1 MAVEIEGLEF
11 QIEAKSENAA
21 KGVDALINSF
31 NKLKAATKGGAGL
44 NNISKKLDAISN
56 AKLSMS
62 GIEKIEDLTKSLNSL
77 SNVKISSTISKRITE
92 IGASLDGLN
101 LSGVEKVEALSTALQ
116 NMQGI
121 QIPNMRN
128 LTGNQTAAPTGT
140 AAPAVDTT
148 GATSAGAA
156 ATAATSGITKFE
168 SQIQAAKDA
177 YKSFTDSLPK
187 GVQVA
192 GSAVSAFGK
201 FTGISYPFVQAK
213 NALGALPAKIKEVVG
228 NLGTLYQKFVDTG
241 GVLGL
246 FGRSIKAVA
255 STLGSKL
262 AAGMK
267 NVTSNLKKMNPVA
280 QIANG
285 KLGQLFSSLKRIAM
299 YRAIRFFFSQLTAAM
314 EEGIQNLYMYS
325 SLMGGTFKGSMD
337 SLATS
342 FQYLKN
348 SMGAMVAPLINM
360 IAPAVDA
367 LIDKFAALL
376 NIVNQFFARLSGAT
390 TFTKAKKAAASYGDS
405 ISGAGKSAKKAAK
418 DIKDA
423 TVGIDELNIIS
434 KNDSN
439 SGSGSGGKNYGDMF
453 ETVPIDSSI
462 SEFTDKLKAAL
473 DAGDWKTLGTLLGE
487 KFNEIV
493 DSIDWSGIGHKIGYG
508 LNGAI
513 QTAYW
518 FLKTADFKNLG
529 NHIAELFNGMLEE
542 IDFTYVGRFL
552 VRIFTS
558 GLDFLIG
565 GLGGLNWSLLGKSIG
580 DFLKGAFNEA
590 QEWIASYDWNK
601 MGKDLW
607 KNLKACIKGIDF
619 AGVAQ
624 SFFKLLGSA
633 LAAAVSFIAG
643 FVQGIWED
651 ITGYFQ
657 EYLTND
663 DGTKKC
669 GLDWV
674 AGLLEGIW
682 DGIKNIGKW
691 IKENVFDPFID
702 GFKECFGIHSPS
714 TVMKEMGGYVVEGF
728 LQGLNKFSE
737 IAGKVKEWAGKVIEW
752 FTKGEDGKGIVEH
765 FKEIGGN
772 IVSGFKDKVGGTYTT
787 VKSNVTTW
795 ASKVKDWFSNNS
807 FGGVNSDTF
816 STFANNTIEG
826 FRTKVG
832 SAYTNTKTNVTTWAS
847 KVKEWFTNSSFGGVN
862 STNFQTFAGNVIEG
876 FRTKVG
882 SAYTTTKSNMVT
894 WATNVKEWF
903 TNSGF
908 GGVNSANFQTFAN
921 NVVTGFKD
929 KIGSAYVNTKSNMTT
944 WATNVKNW
952 FSGIASASAFSGFAT
967 SVVDG
972 FKNRIGGYYTAAQ
985 GNMSTFGSSVKS
997 WFTAHCSYNGFYNVA
1012 SDVVSGFKN
1021 GIGELYHTCKSTISS
1036 WGSSI
1041 ISWFKD
1047 KLDVNSPSKVFYEIG
1062 GFAVAGFNNAI
1073 AQVGKSTKSVVGT
1086 WADSFTNFSP
1096 TMALAVDTSALKY
1109 YDSAAFSKSISS
1121 NVQSSTEVSAT
1132 GFREAMEDFYHEYV
1146 EPTMVQMADDMRR
1159 QADKEEKT
1167 VVQVGNRVV
1176 TDAVTTQKKANGYS
1190 FTG

>member
-92 IGASLDGLN
+92 IGASLDSLDW
-101 LSGVEKVEALSTALQ
+101 SGVEKVEALSTALQ

-128 LTGNQTAAPTGT
+128 ITGNQTATPTGT
-140 AAPAVDTT
+140 AAPADPA
-148 GATSAGAA
+148 GATNAGAA
-156 ATAATSGITKFE
+156 ATAATSGITQYT
-168 SQIQAAKDA
+168 SQITAAATQTRGFLGVLQGVGGVFSRAFSAVGGVALKAFQATLKGVSAAAK
-177 YKSFTDSLPK
+177 
-187 GVQVA
+187 
-192 GSAVSAFGK
+192 SAV
-201 FTGISYPFVQAK
+201 
-213 NALGALPAKIKEVVG
+213 NACKKLG
-228 NLGTLYQKFVDTG
+228 
-241 GVLGL
+241 
-246 FGRSIKAVA
+246 
-255 STLGSKL
+255 STIGSKL
-262 AAGMK
+262 SSKVKQTTSGM
-267 NVTSNLKKMNPVA
+267 
-280 QIANG
+280 
-285 KLGQLFSSLKRIAM
+285 GQLFSSLKRIAM
-299 YRAIRFFFSQLTAAM
+299 YRAIRFLFAQLTAAM
-314 EEGIQNLYMYS
+314 KEGIQNLYMYS

-348 SMGAMVAPLINM
+348 SMGATVAPLINM

-434 KNDSN
+434 QKDS
-439 SGSGSGGKNYGDMF
+439 SGSGSGSKNYGDMF

-529 NHIAELFNGMLEE
+529 NHIAELLNGAMEE
-542 IDFTYVGRFL
+542 IDFTYLGRLL
-552 VRIFTS
+552 VRGVTVA
-558 GLDFLIG
+558 LDFMIG
-565 GLGGLNWSLLGKSIG
+565 LLGGLNWSLVGKSIG

-590 QEWIASYDWNK
+590 QEWIASYNWNK

-847 KVKEWFTNSSFGGVN
+847 
-862 STNFQTFAGNVIEG
+862 
-876 FRTKVG
+876 
-882 SAYTTTKSNMVT
+882 
-894 WATNVKEWF
+894 
-903 TNSGF
+903 
-908 GGVNSANFQTFAN
+908 
-921 NVVTGFKD
+921 
-929 KIGSAYVNTKSNMTT
+929 
-944 WATNVKNW
+944 NVKNW

-1109 YDSAAFSKSISS
+1109 YDSAAFSRSISS

-1146 EPTMVQMADDMRR
+1146 EPTMAQMADDMRR

>member
-92 IGASLDGLN
+92 IGASLDSLDW
-101 LSGVEKVEALSTALQ
+101 SGVEKVEALSTALQ

-128 LTGNQTAAPTGT
+128 ITGNQTATPTGT
-140 AAPAVDTT
+140 EAPADPA
-148 GATSAGAA
+148 GATNAGAA
-156 ATAATSGITKFE
+156 ATAATSGITQYT
-168 SQIQAAKDA
+168 SQITAAATQTRGFLGVLQGVGGVFSRAFSAVGGVALKAFQATLKGVSAAAK
-177 YKSFTDSLPK
+177 
-187 GVQVA
+187 
-192 GSAVSAFGK
+192 SAV
-201 FTGISYPFVQAK
+201 
-213 NALGALPAKIKEVVG
+213 NACKKLG
-228 NLGTLYQKFVDTG
+228 
-241 GVLGL
+241 
-246 FGRSIKAVA
+246 
-255 STLGSKL
+255 STIGSKL
-262 AAGMK
+262 SSKVKQTTSGM
-267 NVTSNLKKMNPVA
+267 
-280 QIANG
+280 
-285 KLGQLFSSLKRIAM
+285 GQLFSSLKRIAM
-299 YRAIRFFFSQLTAAM
+299 YRAIRFLFAQLTAAM
-314 EEGIQNLYMYS
+314 KEGIQNLYMYS

-434 KNDSN
+434 QKDS
-439 SGSGSGGKNYGDMF
+439 SGSGSGSKNYGDMF

-529 NHIAELFNGMLEE
+529 NHIAELLNGAMEE
-542 IDFTYVGRFL
+542 IDFTYLGRLL
-552 VRIFTS
+552 VRGVTVA
-558 GLDFLIG
+558 LDFMIG
-565 GLGGLNWSLLGKSIG
+565 LLGGLNWSLVGKSIG

-590 QEWIASYDWNK
+590 QEWIASYNWNK

-847 KVKEWFTNSSFGGVN
+847 
-862 STNFQTFAGNVIEG
+862 
-876 FRTKVG
+876 
-882 SAYTTTKSNMVT
+882 
-894 WATNVKEWF
+894 
-903 TNSGF
+903 
-908 GGVNSANFQTFAN
+908 
-921 NVVTGFKD
+921 
-929 KIGSAYVNTKSNMTT
+929 
-944 WATNVKNW
+944 NVKNW

-1109 YDSAAFSKSISS
+1109 YDSAAFSRSISS

-1146 EPTMVQMADDMRR
+1146 EPTMAQMADDMRR

>member
-92 IGASLDGLN
+92 IGASLDSLDW
-101 LSGVEKVEALSTALQ
+101 SGVEKVEALSTALQ

-128 LTGNQTAAPTGT
+128 ITGNQTATPTGT
-140 AAPAVDTT
+140 AATADPA
-148 GATSAGAA
+148 GATNAGAA
-156 ATAATSGITKFE
+156 ATAATSGITQYT
-168 SQIQAAKDA
+168 SQITAAATQTRGFLGVLQGVGGVFSRAFSAVGGVALKTFQAA
-177 YKSFTDSLPK
+177 LK
-187 GVQVA
+187 GVSTA
-192 GSAVSAFGK
+192 AKSAV
-201 FTGISYPFVQAK
+201 
-213 NALGALPAKIKEVVG
+213 NACKKLG
-228 NLGTLYQKFVDTG
+228 
-241 GVLGL
+241 
-246 FGRSIKAVA
+246 
-255 STLGSKL
+255 STIGSKL
-262 AAGMK
+262 SSKVKQTTSGM
-267 NVTSNLKKMNPVA
+267 
-280 QIANG
+280 
-285 KLGQLFSSLKRIAM
+285 GQLFSSLKRIAM
-299 YRAIRFFFSQLTAAM
+299 YRAIRFFFAQLTAAM
-314 EEGIQNLYMYS
+314 KEGIQNLYMYS

-473 DAGDWKTLGTLLGE
+473 DAGDWKSLGTLLGE

-508 LNGAI
+508 LNGTI

-529 NHIAELFNGMLEE
+529 NHIAELLNGAMEE
-542 IDFTYVGRFL
+542 IDFTYLGRLL
-552 VRIFTS
+552 VRGITVA
-558 GLDFLIG
+558 LDFMIG
-565 GLGGLNWSLLGKSIG
+565 LLGGLNWSLVGKSIG
-580 DFLKGAFNEA
+580 NFLKGAFNEA
-590 QEWIASYDWNK
+590 QEWIASYKWNK

-657 EYLTND
+657 KYLTND

-714 TVMKEMGGYVVEGF
+714 TVMKEMGGYVAEGF

-772 IVSGFKDKVGGTYTT
+772 IVSSFKDKVGGTYTT

-795 ASKVKDWFSNNS
+795 AGKVKD
-807 FGGVNSDTF
+807 
-816 STFANNTIEG
+816 
-826 FRTKVG
+826 
-832 SAYTNTKTNVTTWAS
+832 
-847 KVKEWFTNSSFGGVN
+847 WFTNSSFGGVN

-882 SAYTTTKSNMVT
+882 STYTTTKSNMVT

-908 GGVNSANFQTFAN
+908 GGVNSTNFQTFAN

-944 WATNVKNW
+944 WASNVKNW

-997 WFTAHCSYNGFYNVA
+997 WFTAYCSYNGFYNVA
-1012 SDVVSGFKN
+1012 SNVVSGFKN

-1073 AQVGKSTKSVVGT
+1073 TQVGKSTKSVVGT

-1109 YDSAAFSKSISS
+1109 YDSAAFSRSISS

-1159 QADKEEKT
+1159 QADKKEKT

>member
-92 IGASLDGLN
+92 IGASLDSLDW
-101 LSGVEKVEALSTALQ
+101 SGVEKVKAVSTALK

-128 LTGNQTAAPTGT
+128 ITGNQTATPTGT
-140 AAPAVDTT
+140 AAPA
-148 GATSAGAA
+148 
-156 ATAATSGITKFE
+156 AATSDVTQYT
-168 SQIQAAKDA
+168 SQIKAATSDTHNFV
-177 YKSFTDSLPK
+177 SSLGK
-187 GVQVA
+187 VA
-192 GSAVSAFGK
+192 GAVGG
-201 FTGISYPFVQAK
+201 FTGITYPFVQAK

-228 NLGTLYQKFVDTG
+228 NLGTLYQQFVNTG

-299 YRAIRFFFSQLTAAM
+299 YRAIRFFFAQLTAAM
-314 EEGIQNLYMYS
+314 KEGIQNLYMYS

-367 LIDKFAALL
+367 LIDKFSALL

-423 TVGIDELNIIS
+423 TVGIDELNIINQ
-434 KNDSN
+434 KDS
-439 SGSGSGGKNYGDMF
+439 SGSGSGSKNYGDMF

-565 GLGGLNWSLLGKSIG
+565 GLGGLNWSLVGKSIG

-590 QEWIASYDWNK
+590 QEWIASYNWNK

-633 LAAAVSFIAG
+633 LAAAVSFVAG

-651 ITGYFQ
+651 INGYFQ
-657 EYLTND
+657 KYLTND

-691 IKENVFDPFID
+691 IKENVFDPFIE

-787 VKSNVTTW
+787 VKS
-795 ASKVKDWFSNNS
+795 
-807 FGGVNSDTF
+807 
-816 STFANNTIEG
+816 
-826 FRTKVG
+826 
-832 SAYTNTKTNVTTWAS
+832 NVTTWAS

-944 WATNVKNW
+944 WASNVKNW

-985 GNMSTFGSSVKS
+985 SNMSTFGSSVKS

-1109 YDSAAFSKSISS
+1109 YDSAAFSRSISS

>member
-140 AAPAVDTT
+140 AAPVDPA
-148 GATSAGAA
+148 GATNAGAV
-156 ATAATSGITKFE
+156 ATAATSGITKYT
-168 SQIQAAKDA
+168 SQIIAAATQTRGFLGVLQGVGGVFSRAFSAVGGVALKAFQAA
-177 YKSFTDSLPK
+177 LK
-187 GVQVA
+187 GVSTA
-192 GSAVSAFGK
+192 AKSAV
-201 FTGISYPFVQAK
+201 
-213 NALGALPAKIKEVVG
+213 NACKKLG
-228 NLGTLYQKFVDTG
+228 
-241 GVLGL
+241 
-246 FGRSIKAVA
+246 
-255 STLGSKL
+255 STIGSKL
-262 AAGMK
+262 SSKVKQTTSGM
-267 NVTSNLKKMNPVA
+267 
-280 QIANG
+280 
-285 KLGQLFSSLKRIAM
+285 GQLFSSLKHIAM
-299 YRAIRFFFSQLTAAM
+299 YRAIRFFFAQLTAAM
-314 EEGIQNLYMYS
+314 KEGIQNLYMYS

-434 KNDSN
+434 QKDS
-439 SGSGSGGKNYGDMF
+439 SGSGSGSKNYGDMF

-529 NHIAELFNGMLEE
+529 NHIAELLNGAMEE
-542 IDFTYVGRFL
+542 IDFTYLGRLL
-552 VRIFTS
+552 VRGVTVA
-558 GLDFLIG
+558 LDFMIG
-565 GLGGLNWSLLGKSIG
+565 LLGGLNWSLVGKSIG
-580 DFLKGAFNEA
+580 DFFKGAFNEA
-590 QEWIASYDWNK
+590 QEWIASYNWNK

-607 KNLKACIKGIDF
+607 ENLKACIKGIDF

-985 GNMSTFGSSVKS
+985 GNMSTFGSRVKS

-1109 YDSAAFSKSISS
+1109 YDSAAFSRSISS

>member
-213 NALGALPAKIKEVVG
+213 NALSALPAKIKEVVG

-280 QIANG
+280 QITNG

-314 EEGIQNLYMYS
+314 KEGIQNLYMYS

-434 KNDSN
+434 KNN

-565 GLGGLNWSLLGKSIG
+565 GLGGLNWSLVGKSIG
-580 DFLKGAFNEA
+580 DFLKGAFDEA

-772 IVSGFKDKVGGTYTT
+772 IVSSFKDKVGSTYTT

-795 ASKVKDWFSNNS
+795 AGKVKDWFSNNS

-816 STFANNTIEG
+816 STFANNT
-826 FRTKVG
+826 
-832 SAYTNTKTNVTTWAS
+832 
-847 KVKEWFTNSSFGGVN
+847 
-862 STNFQTFAGNVIEG
+862 IEG

-908 GGVNSANFQTFAN
+908 GGVNSTNFQTFAN

-944 WATNVKNW
+944 WASNVKNW
-952 FSGIASASAFSGFAT
+952 FSGIASASTFSGFAT

-997 WFTAHCSYNGFYNVA
+997 WFTAYCSYNGFYNVA
-1012 SDVVSGFKN
+1012 SNVVSGFKN

-1109 YDSAAFSKSISS
+1109 YDSAAFSRSISS

>member
-1 MAVEIEGLEF
+1 MFSRAFSAVGGVALKAF
-11 QIEAKSENAA
+11 QATLKGVSAAAKSAVNAC
-21 KGVDALINSF
+21 
-31 NKLKAATKGGAGL
+31 
-44 NNISKKLDAISN
+44 KKL
-56 AKLSMS
+56 
-62 GIEKIEDLTKSLNSL
+62 G
-77 SNVKISSTISKRITE
+77 STI
-92 IGASLDGLN
+92 
-101 LSGVEKVEALSTALQ
+101 
-116 NMQGI
+116 
-121 QIPNMRN
+121 
-128 LTGNQTAAPTGT
+128 
-140 AAPAVDTT
+140 
-148 GATSAGAA
+148 
-156 ATAATSGITKFE
+156 
-168 SQIQAAKDA
+168 
-177 YKSFTDSLPK
+177 
-187 GVQVA
+187 
-192 GSAVSAFGK
+192 
-201 FTGISYPFVQAK
+201 
-213 NALGALPAKIKEVVG
+213 
-228 NLGTLYQKFVDTG
+228 
-241 GVLGL
+241 
-246 FGRSIKAVA
+246 
-255 STLGSKL
+255 GSKL
-262 AAGMK
+262 SSKVKQTTSGM
-267 NVTSNLKKMNPVA
+267 
-280 QIANG
+280 
-285 KLGQLFSSLKRIAM
+285 GQLFSSLKRIAM
-299 YRAIRFFFSQLTAAM
+299 YRAIRFLFAQLTAAM
-314 EEGIQNLYMYS
+314 KEGIQNLYMYS

-434 KNDSN
+434 QKDS
-439 SGSGSGGKNYGDMF
+439 SGSGSGSKNYGDMF

-518 FLKTADFKNLG
+518 FLKTADFKNLS
-529 NHIAELFNGMLEE
+529 NHIAELLNGAMEE
-542 IDFTYVGRFL
+542 IDFTYLGRLL
-552 VRIFTS
+552 VRGVTVA
-558 GLDFLIG
+558 LDFMIG
-565 GLGGLNWSLLGKSIG
+565 LLGGLNWSLVGKSIG

-590 QEWIASYDWNK
+590 QEWIASYNWNK

-657 EYLTND
+657 KYLTND

-944 WATNVKNW
+944 WASNVKNW

-972 FKNRIGGYYTAAQ
+972 FKNRIDGYYTAAQ

-1109 YDSAAFSKSISS
+1109 YDSAAFSRSISS

-1146 EPTMVQMADDMRR
+1146 EPTMAQMADDMRR

>member
-92 IGASLDGLN
+92 IGASLDSLDW
-101 LSGVEKVEALSTALQ
+101 SGVEKVEALSTALQ

-128 LTGNQTAAPTGT
+128 ITGNQTATPTGT
-140 AAPAVDTT
+140 AAPADPA
-148 GATSAGAA
+148 GATNAGVA
-156 ATAATSGITKFE
+156 ATAATSGITQYT
-168 SQIQAAKDA
+168 SQITAAVTQTRGFLGVLQGVGGVFSRAFSAVGGVALKAFQATLKGVSAAAK
-177 YKSFTDSLPK
+177 
-187 GVQVA
+187 
-192 GSAVSAFGK
+192 SAV
-201 FTGISYPFVQAK
+201 
-213 NALGALPAKIKEVVG
+213 NACKKLG
-228 NLGTLYQKFVDTG
+228 
-241 GVLGL
+241 
-246 FGRSIKAVA
+246 
-255 STLGSKL
+255 STIGSKL
-262 AAGMK
+262 SSKVKQTTSGM
-267 NVTSNLKKMNPVA
+267 
-280 QIANG
+280 
-285 KLGQLFSSLKRIAM
+285 GQLFSSLKRIAM
-299 YRAIRFFFSQLTAAM
+299 YRAIRFFFAQLTAAM
-314 EEGIQNLYMYS
+314 KEGIQNLYMYS

-434 KNDSN
+434 QKDS
-439 SGSGSGGKNYGDMF
+439 SGSGSGSKNYGDMF

-529 NHIAELFNGMLEE
+529 NHIAELLNGAMEE
-542 IDFTYVGRFL
+542 IDFTYLGRLL
-552 VRIFTS
+552 VRGVTVA
-558 GLDFLIG
+558 LDFMIG
-565 GLGGLNWSLLGKSIG
+565 LLGGLNWSLVGKSIG

-590 QEWIASYDWNK
+590 QEWIASYNWNK

-862 STNFQTFAGNVIEG
+862 STNFQTFA
-876 FRTKVG
+876 
-882 SAYTTTKSNMVT
+882 
-894 WATNVKEWF
+894 
-903 TNSGF
+903 
-908 GGVNSANFQTFAN
+908 N

-944 WATNVKNW
+944 WASNVKNW

-1109 YDSAAFSKSISS
+1109 YDSAAFSRSISS

-1146 EPTMVQMADDMRR
+1146 EPTMAQMADDMRR

-1176 TDAVTTQKKANGYS
+1176 TDAVTTQKKASGYS

>member
-11 QIEAKSENAA
+11 KIEAKSENAA

-101 LSGVEKVEALSTALQ
+101 WSGVEKVEALSTALQ

-128 LTGNQTAAPTGT
+128 ITGNQTATPAGT
-140 AAPAVDTT
+140 AAPADPA
-148 GATSAGAA
+148 GATNAGAA

-314 EEGIQNLYMYS
+314 KEGIQNLYMYS

-434 KNDSN
+434 QKDS
-439 SGSGSGGKNYGDMF
+439 SGSGSGSKNYGDMF

-590 QEWIASYDWNK
+590 QEWIASYNWNK

-795 ASKVKDWFSNNS
+795 ASKVKDWFSNN
-807 FGGVNSDTF
+807 
-816 STFANNTIEG
+816 
-826 FRTKVG
+826 
-832 SAYTNTKTNVTTWAS
+832 
-847 KVKEWFTNSSFGGVN
+847 SFGGVN

-1109 YDSAAFSKSISS
+1109 YDSAAFSRSISS

>member
-11 QIEAKSENAA
+11 QIEAKSENAT

-92 IGASLDGLN
+92 IGASLDSLDW
-101 LSGVEKVEALSTALQ
+101 SGVEKVEALSTALQ

-128 LTGNQTAAPTGT
+128 ITGNQTATPTGT
-140 AAPAVDTT
+140 AAPADPA
-148 GATSAGAA
+148 GATNAGAA
-156 ATAATSGITKFE
+156 ATAATSGITQYT
-168 SQIQAAKDA
+168 SQITAAATQTRGFLGVLQGVGGVFSRAFSAVGGVALKAFQATLKGVSAAAK
-177 YKSFTDSLPK
+177 
-187 GVQVA
+187 
-192 GSAVSAFGK
+192 SAV
-201 FTGISYPFVQAK
+201 
-213 NALGALPAKIKEVVG
+213 NACKKLG
-228 NLGTLYQKFVDTG
+228 
-241 GVLGL
+241 
-246 FGRSIKAVA
+246 
-255 STLGSKL
+255 STIGSKL
-262 AAGMK
+262 SSKVKQTTSGM
-267 NVTSNLKKMNPVA
+267 
-280 QIANG
+280 
-285 KLGQLFSSLKRIAM
+285 GQLFSSLKRIAM
-299 YRAIRFFFSQLTAAM
+299 YRAIRFLFAQLTAAM
-314 EEGIQNLYMYS
+314 KEGIQNLYMYS

-434 KNDSN
+434 QKDS
-439 SGSGSGGKNYGDMF
+439 SGSGSGSKNYGDMF

-529 NHIAELFNGMLEE
+529 NHIAELLNGAMEE
-542 IDFTYVGRFL
+542 IDFTYLGRLL
-552 VRIFTS
+552 VRGVTVA
-558 GLDFLIG
+558 LDFMIG
-565 GLGGLNWSLLGKSIG
+565 LLGGLNWSLVGKSIG

-590 QEWIASYDWNK
+590 QEWIASYNWNK

-795 ASKVKDWFSNNS
+795 ASKVK
-807 FGGVNSDTF
+807 
-816 STFANNTIEG
+816 
-826 FRTKVG
+826 
-832 SAYTNTKTNVTTWAS
+832 
-847 KVKEWFTNSSFGGVN
+847 EWFTNSSFGGVN
-862 STNFQTFAGNVIEG
+862 ST
-876 FRTKVG
+876 
-882 SAYTTTKSNMVT
+882 
-894 WATNVKEWF
+894 
-903 TNSGF
+903 
-908 GGVNSANFQTFAN
+908 NFQTFAN

-972 FKNRIGGYYTAAQ
+972 FKNRIGGYYTAAR

-1109 YDSAAFSKSISS
+1109 YDSAAFSRSISS
-1121 NVQSSTEVSAT
+1121 NVQSSTEISAT

>member
-92 IGASLDGLN
+92 IGASLDSLDW
-101 LSGVEKVEALSTALQ
+101 SGVEKVEALSTALQ

-128 LTGNQTAAPTGT
+128 LTGNQTATPAGT
-140 AAPAVDTT
+140 ATT
-148 GATSAGAA
+148 AAAATNATSAATSGVTQYTSQV
-156 ATAATSGITKFE
+156 TAATSATHNFV
-168 SQIQAAKDA
+168 S
-177 YKSFTDSLPK
+177 SLGK
-187 GVQVA
+187 VA
-192 GSAVSAFGK
+192 GAVGG
-201 FTGISYPFVQAK
+201 FTGITYPFVQAK

-228 NLGTLYQKFVDTG
+228 NLGTLYQQFVNTG

-280 QIANG
+280 QIASG

-299 YRAIRFFFSQLTAAM
+299 YRAIRFFFAQLTAAM
-314 EEGIQNLYMYS
+314 KEGIQNLYMYS

-434 KNDSN
+434 KNN

-580 DFLKGAFNEA
+580 DFSKGAFNEA

-633 LAAAVSFIAG
+633 LAAAVSFVAG
-643 FVQGIWED
+643 FVQGIWKD
-651 ITGYFQ
+651 INGYFQ
-657 EYLTND
+657 KYLTND

-691 IKENVFDPFID
+691 IKENVFDPFIE

-795 ASKVKDWFSNNS
+795 ASKVK
-807 FGGVNSDTF
+807 
-816 STFANNTIEG
+816 
-826 FRTKVG
+826 
-832 SAYTNTKTNVTTWAS
+832 
-847 KVKEWFTNSSFGGVN
+847 EWFTSSSFGGVN

-882 SAYTTTKSNMVT
+882 STYTTTKSNMVT
-894 WATNVKEWF
+894 WATNVKNWF

-1109 YDSAAFSKSISS
+1109 YDSAAFSRSISS
-1121 NVQSSTEVSAT
+1121 NVQSSTEISAT

>member
-92 IGASLDGLN
+92 IGASLDSLDW
-101 LSGVEKVEALSTALQ
+101 SGVEKVEALSTALQ

-128 LTGNQTAAPTGT
+128 ITGNQTATPTGT
-140 AAPAVDTT
+140 AAPADPA
-148 GATSAGAA
+148 GATNAGVA
-156 ATAATSGITKFE
+156 ATAATSGITQYT
-168 SQIQAAKDA
+168 SQITAAATQTRGFLGVLQGVGGVFSRAFSAVGGVALKAFQATLKGVSAAAK
-177 YKSFTDSLPK
+177 
-187 GVQVA
+187 
-192 GSAVSAFGK
+192 SAV
-201 FTGISYPFVQAK
+201 
-213 NALGALPAKIKEVVG
+213 NACKKLG
-228 NLGTLYQKFVDTG
+228 
-241 GVLGL
+241 
-246 FGRSIKAVA
+246 
-255 STLGSKL
+255 STIGSKL
-262 AAGMK
+262 SSKVKQTTSGM
-267 NVTSNLKKMNPVA
+267 
-280 QIANG
+280 
-285 KLGQLFSSLKRIAM
+285 GQLFSSLKRIAM
-299 YRAIRFFFSQLTAAM
+299 YRAIRFLFAQLTAAM
-314 EEGIQNLYMYS
+314 KEGIQNLYMYS

-434 KNDSN
+434 QKDS
-439 SGSGSGGKNYGDMF
+439 SGSGSGSKNYGDMF

-529 NHIAELFNGMLEE
+529 NHIAELLNGAMEE
-542 IDFTYVGRFL
+542 IDFTYLGRLL
-552 VRIFTS
+552 VRGVTVA
-558 GLDFLIG
+558 LDFMIG
-565 GLGGLNWSLLGKSIG
+565 LLGGLNWSLVGKSIG

-590 QEWIASYDWNK
+590 QEWIASYNWNK

-795 ASKVKDWFSNNS
+795 ASKVKDWFSNN
-807 FGGVNSDTF
+807 
-816 STFANNTIEG
+816 
-826 FRTKVG
+826 
-832 SAYTNTKTNVTTWAS
+832 
-847 KVKEWFTNSSFGGVN
+847 SFGGVN

-1109 YDSAAFSKSISS
+1109 YDSAAFSRSISS
-1121 NVQSSTEVSAT
+1121 NVQSSTEISAT

>member
-92 IGASLDGLN
+92 IGASLDSLDW
-101 LSGVEKVEALSTALQ
+101 SGVEKVEALSTALQ

-128 LTGNQTAAPTGT
+128 ITGNQTATPTGT
-140 AAPAVDTT
+140 AAPADPA
-148 GATSAGAA
+148 GATNAGAA
-156 ATAATSGITKFE
+156 ATAATSGITQYT
-168 SQIQAAKDA
+168 SQITAAATQTRGFLGVLQGVGGVFSRAFSAVGGVALKAFQATLKGVSAAAK
-177 YKSFTDSLPK
+177 
-187 GVQVA
+187 
-192 GSAVSAFGK
+192 SAV
-201 FTGISYPFVQAK
+201 
-213 NALGALPAKIKEVVG
+213 NACKKLG
-228 NLGTLYQKFVDTG
+228 
-241 GVLGL
+241 
-246 FGRSIKAVA
+246 
-255 STLGSKL
+255 STIGSKL
-262 AAGMK
+262 SSKVKQTTSGM
-267 NVTSNLKKMNPVA
+267 
-280 QIANG
+280 
-285 KLGQLFSSLKRIAM
+285 GQLFSSLKRIAM
-299 YRAIRFFFSQLTAAM
+299 YRAIRFFFAQLTAAM
-314 EEGIQNLYMYS
+314 KEGIQNLYMYS

-434 KNDSN
+434 QKDS
-439 SGSGSGGKNYGDMF
+439 SGSGSGSKNYGDMF

-529 NHIAELFNGMLEE
+529 NHIAELLNGAMEE
-542 IDFTYVGRFL
+542 IDFTYLGRLL
-552 VRIFTS
+552 VRGVTVA
-558 GLDFLIG
+558 LDFMIG
-565 GLGGLNWSLLGKSIG
+565 LLGGLNWSLVGKSIG

-590 QEWIASYDWNK
+590 QEWIASYNWNK

-894 WATNVKEWF
+894 WATNVK
-903 TNSGF
+903 
-908 GGVNSANFQTFAN
+908 
-921 NVVTGFKD
+921 
-929 KIGSAYVNTKSNMTT
+929 
-944 WATNVKNW
+944 NW

-972 FKNRIGGYYTAAQ
+972 FKNRIGGYYTAVQ

-1109 YDSAAFSKSISS
+1109 YDSAAFSRSISS

>member
-1 MAVEIEGLEF
+1 M
-11 QIEAKSENAA
+11 
-21 KGVDALINSF
+21 
-31 NKLKAATKGGAGL
+31 
-44 NNISKKLDAISN
+44 
-56 AKLSMS
+56 
-62 GIEKIEDLTKSLNSL
+62 
-77 SNVKISSTISKRITE
+77 
-92 IGASLDGLN
+92 
-101 LSGVEKVEALSTALQ
+101 
-116 NMQGI
+116 
-121 QIPNMRN
+121 
-128 LTGNQTAAPTGT
+128 
-140 AAPAVDTT
+140 
-148 GATSAGAA
+148 AGAV
-156 ATAATSGITKFE
+156 G
-168 SQIQAAKDA
+168 
-177 YKSFTDSLPK
+177 
-187 GVQVA
+187 G
-192 GSAVSAFGK
+192 
-201 FTGISYPFVQAK
+201 FTGITYPFVQAK

-228 NLGTLYQKFVDTG
+228 NLGTLYQQFVNTG

-299 YRAIRFFFSQLTAAM
+299 YRAIRFFFAQLTAAM
-314 EEGIQNLYMYS
+314 KEGIQNLYMYS

-434 KNDSN
+434 KNN

-565 GLGGLNWSLLGKSIG
+565 GLGGLNWSLVGKSIG

-590 QEWIASYDWNK
+590 QEWIASYNWNK

-1109 YDSAAFSKSISS
+1109 YDSAAFSRSISS
-1121 NVQSSTEVSAT
+1121 NVQSSTEISAT

>member
-1 MAVEIEGLEF
+1 MGVEIEGLEF
-11 QIEAKSENAA
+11 QIEAKSTGAV
-21 KGVDALINSF
+21 KGVDALTNSF
-31 NKLKAATKGGAGL
+31 NKLKTALKGGAGL
-44 NNISKKLDAISN
+44 SKVAKQMEAISN
-56 AKLSMS
+56 AKLNLSDVDKVEALS
-62 GIEKIEDLTKSLNSL
+62 KSLNSL
-77 SNVKISSTISKRITE
+77 SAVKIPSTISKRLTE

-101 LSGVEKVEALSTALQ
+101 WSGVEKMEALSNTLQ
-116 NMQGI
+116 GMQGV
-121 QIPNMRN
+121 QIPNLRN
-128 LTGNQTAAPTGT
+128 LNQTGNSTT
-140 AAPAVDTT
+140 PASSTSTPST
-148 GATSAGAA
+148 GADTAGAA
-156 ATAATSGITKFE
+156 ATAATSGITQYT
-168 SQIQAAKDA
+168 SQVVSAATQTNRFVGILRGVGGVFSKAFSATGSVALKAFKAALKGVSTAAK
-177 YKSFTDSLPK
+177 
-187 GVQVA
+187 
-192 GSAVSAFGK
+192 SAVTACK
-201 FTGISYPFVQAK
+201 
-213 NALGALPAKIKEVVG
+213 
-228 NLGTLYQKFVDTG
+228 
-241 GVLGL
+241 
-246 FGRSIKAVA
+246 
-255 STLGSKL
+255 TLGSTIGSKL
-262 AAGMK
+262 SSKVKQTTSGM
-267 NVTSNLKKMNPVA
+267 
-280 QIANG
+280 
-285 KLGQLFSSLKRIAM
+285 GQLFSSLQRIAM
-299 YRAIRFFFSQLTAAM
+299 YRAIRFFFSQLTAAVK
-314 EEGIQNLYMYS
+314 EGIQNLYMYS

-348 SMGAMVAPLINM
+348 SIGAMVAPLINI
-360 IAPAVDA
+360 IAPAVDM

-390 TFTKAKKAAASYGDS
+390 SFTRAKKAAASYGDS

-434 KNDSN
+434 KNNSD
-439 SGSGSGGKNYGDMF
+439 SGSGAGGKNYGDMF

-462 SEFTDKLKAAL
+462 SEFTDKLKAAF
-473 DAGDWKTLGTLLGE
+473 DAGDWKSLGTLLGE

-529 NHIAELFNGMLEE
+529 NHIAELLNGAMEE
-542 IDFTYVGRFL
+542 IDFTYLGRLL
-552 VRIFTS
+552 VRGVTAA
-558 GLDFLIG
+558 LDFFIG
-565 GLGGLNWSLLGKSIG
+565 LLGGLNWSLVGKSIG
-580 DFLKGAFNEA
+580 DCLKGAFNEA

-601 MGKDLW
+601 MGKNLW
-607 KNLKACIKGIDF
+607 KNLKACVTGIDF
-619 AGVAQ
+619 AGVAK
-624 SFFKLLGSA
+624 SFFKMLGSA

-643 FVQGIWED
+643 FVSGIWED
-651 ITGYFQ
+651 ITGYFSK
-657 EYLTND
+657 YLTND

-682 DGIKNIGKW
+682 DGIKNIDKW
-691 IKENVFDPFID
+691 IKENVFDPFIE

-737 IAGKVKEWAGKVIEW
+737 IASKVKEWAGKVIEW

-772 IVSGFKDKVGGTYTT
+772 VVSGFKDKVGSTYTT
-787 VKSNVTTW
+787 V
-795 ASKVKDWFSNNS
+795 
-807 FGGVNSDTF
+807 
-816 STFANNTIEG
+816 
-826 FRTKVG
+826 
-832 SAYTNTKTNVTTWAS
+832 KTNVTTWAS
-847 KVKEWFTNSSFGGVN
+847 KVKEWFTSSSFGGVN

-876 FRTKVG
+876 FRTKIG
-882 SAYTTTKSNMVT
+882 NTYTTTKSNMTT
-894 WATNVKEWF
+894 WAANVKEWF
-903 TNSGF
+903 TGSGF
-908 GGVNSANFQTFAN
+908 GGVNSTNFQTFAN
-921 NVVTGFKD
+921 NIITGFKD
-929 KIGSAYVNTKSNMTT
+929 KVGSAYVNTKSNMTT
-944 WATNVKNW
+944 WATNVKSW
-952 FSGIASASAFSGFAT
+952 FSSIASNSAFSGFAT
-967 SVVDG
+967 DVVNG
-972 FKNRIGGYYTAAQ
+972 FKNRISGYYSTAQ
-985 GNMSTFGSSVKS
+985 SSMSTFGSSVKS
-997 WFTAHCSYNGFYNVA
+997 WFTAHGSYNSFYNVA
-1012 SDVVSGFKN
+1012 SDVVNGFKN
-1021 GIGELYHTCKSTISS
+1021 GIGALYSTCKNTISS

-1073 AQVGKSTKSVVGT
+1073 TQVGKSTKSVVGT

-1096 TMALAVDTSALKY
+1096 TMALAVDTSSLKY
-1109 YDSAAFSKSISS
+1109 YDSAAFSRSISTD
-1121 NVQSSTEVSAT
+1121 VQSRTEIASS
-1132 GFREAMEDFYHEYV
+1132 GFREAMEEFYHEYM

>member
-280 QIANG
+280 QITNG

-299 YRAIRFFFSQLTAAM
+299 YRAIRFFFSQLIAAM
-314 EEGIQNLYMYS
+314 KEGIQNLYMYS

-434 KNDSN
+434 KNN

-565 GLGGLNWSLLGKSIG
+565 GLGGLNWSLVGKSIG

-624 SFFKLLGSA
+624 SFFKLLGLA

-657 EYLTND
+657 KYLTND

-772 IVSGFKDKVGGTYTT
+772 IVSGFKDKVGCTYTT

-795 ASKVKDWFSNNS
+795 AGKVKDWFSNNS

-832 SAYTNTKTNVTTWAS
+832 SAYTNTKANVTTWAS

-862 STNFQTFAGNVIEG
+862 STNFQTFAGNIIEG

-882 SAYTTTKSNMVT
+882 STYTTTKSNMVT

-908 GGVNSANFQTFAN
+908 GGVNSTNFQTFAN

-944 WATNVKNW
+944 WASNVKNW

-997 WFTAHCSYNGFYNVA
+997 WFTAYCSYNGFYNVA
-1012 SDVVSGFKN
+1012 SNVVSGFKN

-1073 AQVGKSTKSVVGT
+1073 TQVGKSTKSVVGT

-1109 YDSAAFSKSISS
+1109 YDSAAFSRSISS
-1121 NVQSSTEVSAT
+1121 NVQSSTEISAT

>member
-128 LTGNQTAAPTGT
+128 LTGNQTATPTGT

-280 QIANG
+280 QITNG

-314 EEGIQNLYMYS
+314 KEGIQNLYMYS

-342 FQYLKN
+342 FQYLNN

-434 KNDSN
+434 KNNSN
-439 SGSGSGGKNYGDMF
+439 SGSGSGSKNYGDMF

-529 NHIAELFNGMLEE
+529 NHIAELLNGAMEE
-542 IDFTYVGRFL
+542 IDFTYLGRLL
-552 VRIFTS
+552 VRGVTVA
-558 GLDFLIG
+558 LDFMIG
-565 GLGGLNWSLLGKSIG
+565 LLGGLNWSLVGKSIG
-580 DFLKGAFNEA
+580 DFLKGAFDEA

-601 MGKDLW
+601 MGKELW

-643 FVQGIWED
+643 FVQGIWAD
-651 ITGYFQ
+651 INGYFQ
-657 EYLTND
+657 KYVTND

-669 GLDWV
+669 GLDWF
-674 AGLLEGIW
+674 AGVLEGIW
-682 DGIKNIGKW
+682 DGVKNIGKW

-728 LQGLNKFSE
+728 LQGLNLFSG
-737 IAGKVKEWAGKVIEW
+737 IAGKVKEWASKVIEW

-795 ASKVKDWFSNNS
+795 AD
-807 FGGVNSDTF
+807 
-816 STFANNTIEG
+816 
-826 FRTKVG
+826 
-832 SAYTNTKTNVTTWAS
+832 
-847 KVKEWFTNSSFGGVN
+847 KVKEWFSSSSFGGVN
-862 STNFQTFAGNVIEG
+862 ATNFQTFAGNVIEG

-882 SAYTTTKSNMVT
+882 STYTTTKSNMVT

-908 GGVNSANFQTFAN
+908 GGVNSTNFQTFAN

-944 WATNVKNW
+944 WASNVKNW

-997 WFTAHCSYNGFYNVA
+997 WFTAYCSYNGFYNVA
-1012 SDVVSGFKN
+1012 SNVVSGFKN

-1073 AQVGKSTKSVVGT
+1073 TQVGKSTKSVVGT

-1109 YDSAAFSKSISS
+1109 YDSAAFSRSISS
-1121 NVQSSTEVSAT
+1121 NVQSSTEISAT

>member
-92 IGASLDGLN
+92 IGASLDSLDW
-101 LSGVEKVEALSTALQ
+101 SGVEKVEALSTALQ

-128 LTGNQTAAPTGT
+128 ITGNQTATPTGT
-140 AAPAVDTT
+140 AAPADPA
-148 GATSAGAA
+148 GATNAGAA
-156 ATAATSGITKFE
+156 ATAATSGITQYT
-168 SQIQAAKDA
+168 SQITAAATQTRGFLGVLQGVGGVFSRAFSAVGGVALKAFQATLKGVSAAAK
-177 YKSFTDSLPK
+177 
-187 GVQVA
+187 
-192 GSAVSAFGK
+192 SAV
-201 FTGISYPFVQAK
+201 
-213 NALGALPAKIKEVVG
+213 NACKKLG
-228 NLGTLYQKFVDTG
+228 
-241 GVLGL
+241 
-246 FGRSIKAVA
+246 
-255 STLGSKL
+255 STIGSKL
-262 AAGMK
+262 SSKVKQTTSGM
-267 NVTSNLKKMNPVA
+267 
-280 QIANG
+280 
-285 KLGQLFSSLKRIAM
+285 GQLFSSLKRIAM
-299 YRAIRFFFSQLTAAM
+299 YRAIRFFFAQLTAAM
-314 EEGIQNLYMYS
+314 KEGIQNLYMYS

-348 SMGAMVAPLINM
+348 STGAMVAPLINM

-434 KNDSN
+434 QKDS
-439 SGSGSGGKNYGDMF
+439 SGSGSGSKNYGDMF

-529 NHIAELFNGMLEE
+529 NHIAELLNGAMEE
-542 IDFTYVGRFL
+542 IDFTYLGRLL
-552 VRIFTS
+552 VRGVTVA
-558 GLDFLIG
+558 LDFMIG
-565 GLGGLNWSLLGKSIG
+565 LLGGLNWNLVGKSIG

-590 QEWIASYDWNK
+590 QEWIASYNWNK

-619 AGVAQ
+619 AGVAE
-624 SFFKLLGSA
+624 SFFKALGSA

-657 EYLTND
+657 KYLTND

-795 ASKVKDWFSNNS
+795 ASKVK
-807 FGGVNSDTF
+807 
-816 STFANNTIEG
+816 
-826 FRTKVG
+826 
-832 SAYTNTKTNVTTWAS
+832 
-847 KVKEWFTNSSFGGVN
+847 EWFTNTSFGGVN
-862 STNFQTFAGNVIEG
+862 ST
-876 FRTKVG
+876 
-882 SAYTTTKSNMVT
+882 
-894 WATNVKEWF
+894 
-903 TNSGF
+903 
-908 GGVNSANFQTFAN
+908 NFQTFAN

-944 WATNVKNW
+944 WASNVKNW

-1021 GIGELYHTCKSTISS
+1021 GISELYHTCKSTISS

-1109 YDSAAFSKSISS
+1109 YDSAAFSRSISS
-1121 NVQSSTEVSAT
+1121 NVQSSTEISAT

>member
-92 IGASLDGLN
+92 IGASLDSLDW
-101 LSGVEKVEALSTALQ
+101 SGVEKVEALSTALQ

-128 LTGNQTAAPTGT
+128 ITGNQTATPTGT
-140 AAPAVDTT
+140 AAPADPA
-148 GATSAGAA
+148 GATNAGVA
-156 ATAATSGITKFE
+156 ATAATSGITQYT
-168 SQIQAAKDA
+168 SQITAAATQTRGFLGVLQGVGGVFSRAFSAVGGVALKAFQATLKGVSAAAK
-177 YKSFTDSLPK
+177 
-187 GVQVA
+187 
-192 GSAVSAFGK
+192 SAV
-201 FTGISYPFVQAK
+201 
-213 NALGALPAKIKEVVG
+213 NACKKLG
-228 NLGTLYQKFVDTG
+228 
-241 GVLGL
+241 
-246 FGRSIKAVA
+246 
-255 STLGSKL
+255 STIGSKL
-262 AAGMK
+262 SSKVKQTTSGM
-267 NVTSNLKKMNPVA
+267 
-280 QIANG
+280 
-285 KLGQLFSSLKRIAM
+285 GQLFSSLKRIAM
-299 YRAIRFFFSQLTAAM
+299 YRAIRFLFAQLTAAM
-314 EEGIQNLYMYS
+314 KEGIQNLYMYS

-434 KNDSN
+434 QKDS
-439 SGSGSGGKNYGDMF
+439 SGSGSGSKNYGDMF

-529 NHIAELFNGMLEE
+529 NHIAELLNGAMEE
-542 IDFTYVGRFL
+542 IDFTYLGRLL
-552 VRIFTS
+552 VRGVTVA
-558 GLDFLIG
+558 LDFMIG
-565 GLGGLNWSLLGKSIG
+565 LLGGLNWSLVGKSIG

-590 QEWIASYDWNK
+590 QEWIASYNWNK

-795 ASKVKDWFSNNS
+795 ASKVK
-807 FGGVNSDTF
+807 
-816 STFANNTIEG
+816 
-826 FRTKVG
+826 
-832 SAYTNTKTNVTTWAS
+832 
-847 KVKEWFTNSSFGGVN
+847 EWFTNSSFGGVN

-944 WATNVKNW
+944 WASNVKNW

-997 WFTAHCSYNGFYNVA
+997 WFTAHCSYNGSYNVA

-1096 TMALAVDTSALKY
+1096 AMALAVDTSALKY
-1109 YDSAAFSKSISS
+1109 YDSAAFSRSISS

-1146 EPTMVQMADDMRR
+1146 EPTMAQIADDMRR
-1159 QADKEEKT
+1159 QADKKEKT

>member
-101 LSGVEKVEALSTALQ
+101 WSGVEKVEALSTALQ

-128 LTGNQTAAPTGT
+128 ITGNQTATPTGT
-140 AAPAVDTT
+140 AAPADPA
-148 GATSAGAA
+148 GATNAGAA
-156 ATAATSGITKFE
+156 ATAATSGITQYT
-168 SQIQAAKDA
+168 SQITAAATQTRGFLGVLQGVGGVFSRAFSAVGGVARKAFQAA
-177 YKSFTDSLPK
+177 LK
-187 GVQVA
+187 GVSTA
-192 GSAVSAFGK
+192 AKSAV
-201 FTGISYPFVQAK
+201 
-213 NALGALPAKIKEVVG
+213 NACKKLG
-228 NLGTLYQKFVDTG
+228 
-241 GVLGL
+241 
-246 FGRSIKAVA
+246 SII
-255 STLGSKL
+255 GSKL
-262 AAGMK
+262 SSKVKQTTSGM
-267 NVTSNLKKMNPVA
+267 
-280 QIANG
+280 
-285 KLGQLFSSLKRIAM
+285 GQLFSSLKRIAL
-299 YRAIRFFFSQLTAAM
+299 YRTIRFFFAQLTAAM
-314 EEGIQNLYMYS
+314 KEGIQNLYMYS

-434 KNDSN
+434 QKDS
-439 SGSGSGGKNYGDMF
+439 SGSGSGSKNYGDMF

-529 NHIAELFNGMLEE
+529 NHIAELLNGAMEE
-542 IDFTYVGRFL
+542 IDFTYLGRLL
-552 VRIFTS
+552 VRGVTVA
-558 GLDFLIG
+558 LDFMIG
-565 GLGGLNWSLLGKSIG
+565 LLGGLNWSLVGKSIG

-590 QEWIASYDWNK
+590 QEWIASYNWNK

-674 AGLLEGIW
+674 AGLLEGIG

-795 ASKVKDWFSNNS
+795 ASKVK
-807 FGGVNSDTF
+807 
-816 STFANNTIEG
+816 
-826 FRTKVG
+826 
-832 SAYTNTKTNVTTWAS
+832 
-847 KVKEWFTNSSFGGVN
+847 EWFTNSSFGGVN
-862 STNFQTFAGNVIEG
+862 STNFQAFAGNVIEG

-882 SAYTTTKSNMVT
+882 STYTTTKSNMVT

-952 FSGIASASAFSGFAT
+952 FSGIASAPAFSGFAT

-1109 YDSAAFSKSISS
+1109 YDSAAFSRSISS
-1121 NVQSSTEVSAT
+1121 NVQSSTEISAT

-1159 QADKEEKT
+1159 QADKEEKIE
-1167 VVQVGNRVV
+1167 VQVGNRVV

>member
-62 GIEKIEDLTKSLNSL
+62 GIEKIKDLTKSLNSL
-77 SNVKISSTISKRITE
+77 SNVKISSTISKRLTE
-92 IGASLDGLN
+92 IGASLDSLDW
-101 LSGVEKVEALSTALQ
+101 SGVEKVEALSTALQ

-128 LTGNQTAAPTGT
+128 ITGNQTATPTGT
-140 AAPAVDTT
+140 AAPADPA
-148 GATSAGAA
+148 GATNAGAA
-156 ATAATSGITKFE
+156 ATAATSGVTQYT
-168 SQIQAAKDA
+168 SQVTAATSA
-177 YKSFTDSLPK
+177 THNFVSSLGK
-187 GVQVA
+187 VA
-192 GSAVSAFGK
+192 GAVGG
-201 FTGISYPFVQAK
+201 FTGITYPFVQAK

-228 NLGTLYQKFVDTG
+228 NLGTLYQQFVNTG

-299 YRAIRFFFSQLTAAM
+299 YRAIRFFFAQLTAAM
-314 EEGIQNLYMYS
+314 KEGIQNLYMYS

-434 KNDSN
+434 KNN

-462 SEFTDKLKAAL
+462 SKFTDKLKAAL

-565 GLGGLNWSLLGKSIG
+565 GLGGLNWSLVGKSIG

-590 QEWIASYDWNK
+590 QEWIASYNWNK

-772 IVSGFKDKVGGTYTT
+772 IVSSFKDKVGGTYTT

-795 ASKVKDWFSNNS
+795 AS
-807 FGGVNSDTF
+807 
-816 STFANNTIEG
+816 
-826 FRTKVG
+826 
-832 SAYTNTKTNVTTWAS
+832 
-847 KVKEWFTNSSFGGVN
+847 
-862 STNFQTFAGNVIEG
+862 
-876 FRTKVG
+876 
-882 SAYTTTKSNMVT
+882 
-894 WATNVKEWF
+894 
-903 TNSGF
+903 
-908 GGVNSANFQTFAN
+908 
-921 NVVTGFKD
+921 
-929 KIGSAYVNTKSNMTT
+929 
-944 WATNVKNW
+944 NVKNW

-997 WFTAHCSYNGFYNVA
+997 WFTANCSYNGFYNVA
-1012 SDVVSGFKN
+1012 SNVVNGFKN

-1109 YDSAAFSKSISS
+1109 YDSAAFSRSISS

-1146 EPTMVQMADDMRR
+1146 EPTMAQMADDMRR

>member
-77 SNVKISSTISKRITE
+77 SNVKIPSTISKRLTE
-92 IGASLDGLN
+92 IGASLDSLD

-128 LTGNQTAAPTGT
+128 ITGNQTATPTGT
-140 AAPAVDTT
+140 AAPADPA
-148 GATSAGAA
+148 GATNAGAA
-156 ATAATSGITKFE
+156 ATAATSGITQYT
-168 SQIQAAKDA
+168 SQITAAATQTRGFLGVLQGVGGVFSRAFSAVGGVALKAFQAA
-177 YKSFTDSLPK
+177 LK
-187 GVQVA
+187 GVSTA
-192 GSAVSAFGK
+192 AKSAV
-201 FTGISYPFVQAK
+201 
-213 NALGALPAKIKEVVG
+213 NACKKLG
-228 NLGTLYQKFVDTG
+228 
-241 GVLGL
+241 
-246 FGRSIKAVA
+246 
-255 STLGSKL
+255 STIGSKL
-262 AAGMK
+262 SSKVKQTTSGM
-267 NVTSNLKKMNPVA
+267 
-280 QIANG
+280 
-285 KLGQLFSSLKRIAM
+285 GQLFSSLKRIAM
-299 YRAIRFFFSQLTAAM
+299 YRAIRFLFSQLTAAM
-314 EEGIQNLYMYS
+314 KEGIQNLYMYS

-348 SMGAMVAPLINM
+348 STGAMVAPLINM

-434 KNDSN
+434 QKDSSR
-439 SGSGSGGKNYGDMF
+439 SGSGSKNYGDMF

-513 QTAYW
+513 QTAYR

-529 NHIAELFNGMLEE
+529 NHIAELLNGAMEE
-542 IDFTYVGRFL
+542 IDFTYLGRLL
-552 VRIFTS
+552 VRGVTVA
-558 GLDFLIG
+558 LDFMIG
-565 GLGGLNWSLLGKSIG
+565 LLGGLNWNLVGKSIG

-590 QEWIASYDWNK
+590 QEWIASYNWNK
-601 MGKDLW
+601 MGEDLW
-607 KNLKACIKGIDF
+607 KNLKACIEGIDF

-633 LAAAVSFIAG
+633 LAAAVSSIAG

-737 IAGKVKEWAGKVIEW
+737 IAGKVKKWAGKVIEW

-772 IVSGFKDKVGGTYTT
+772 IVSSFKDKVGGTYTT

-795 ASKVKDWFSNNS
+795 AS
-807 FGGVNSDTF
+807 
-816 STFANNTIEG
+816 
-826 FRTKVG
+826 
-832 SAYTNTKTNVTTWAS
+832 
-847 KVKEWFTNSSFGGVN
+847 
-862 STNFQTFAGNVIEG
+862 
-876 FRTKVG
+876 
-882 SAYTTTKSNMVT
+882 
-894 WATNVKEWF
+894 
-903 TNSGF
+903 
-908 GGVNSANFQTFAN
+908 
-921 NVVTGFKD
+921 
-929 KIGSAYVNTKSNMTT
+929 
-944 WATNVKNW
+944 NVKNW

-1012 SDVVSGFKN
+1012 SNVVSGFKN

-1073 AQVGKSTKSVVGT
+1073 TQVGKSTKSVVGT

-1109 YDSAAFSKSISS
+1109 YDSAAFSRSISS
-1121 NVQSSTEVSAT
+1121 NVQSSTEISAT

>member
-11 QIEAKSENAA
+11 QIEAKSENAT

-92 IGASLDGLN
+92 IGASLDSLDW
-101 LSGVEKVEALSTALQ
+101 SGVEKVEALSTALQ

-128 LTGNQTAAPTGT
+128 ITGNQTATPTGT
-140 AAPAVDTT
+140 AAPADPA
-148 GATSAGAA
+148 GATNAGAA
-156 ATAATSGITKFE
+156 ATAATSGITQYT
-168 SQIQAAKDA
+168 SQITAAATQTRGFLSVLQGVGGVFSRAFSAVGGVALKAFQAA
-177 YKSFTDSLPK
+177 LK
-187 GVQVA
+187 GVSTA
-192 GSAVSAFGK
+192 AKSAV
-201 FTGISYPFVQAK
+201 
-213 NALGALPAKIKEVVG
+213 NACKKLG
-228 NLGTLYQKFVDTG
+228 
-241 GVLGL
+241 
-246 FGRSIKAVA
+246 
-255 STLGSKL
+255 STIGSKL
-262 AAGMK
+262 SSKVKQTTSGM
-267 NVTSNLKKMNPVA
+267 
-280 QIANG
+280 
-285 KLGQLFSSLKRIAM
+285 GQLFSSLKRIAM
-299 YRAIRFFFSQLTAAM
+299 YRAIRFLFAQLTAAM
-314 EEGIQNLYMYS
+314 KEGIQNLYMYS

-434 KNDSN
+434 QKDS
-439 SGSGSGGKNYGDMF
+439 SGSGSGSKNYGDMF

-529 NHIAELFNGMLEE
+529 NHIAELLNGAMEE
-542 IDFTYVGRFL
+542 IDFTYLGRLL
-552 VRIFTS
+552 VRGVTVA
-558 GLDFLIG
+558 LDFMIG
-565 GLGGLNWSLLGKSIG
+565 LLGGLNWSLVGKSIG

-590 QEWIASYDWNK
+590 QEWIASYNWNK

-795 ASKVKDWFSNNS
+795 AS
-807 FGGVNSDTF
+807 
-816 STFANNTIEG
+816 
-826 FRTKVG
+826 
-832 SAYTNTKTNVTTWAS
+832 
-847 KVKEWFTNSSFGGVN
+847 
-862 STNFQTFAGNVIEG
+862 
-876 FRTKVG
+876 
-882 SAYTTTKSNMVT
+882 
-894 WATNVKEWF
+894 
-903 TNSGF
+903 
-908 GGVNSANFQTFAN
+908 
-921 NVVTGFKD
+921 
-929 KIGSAYVNTKSNMTT
+929 
-944 WATNVKNW
+944 NVKNW

-1109 YDSAAFSKSISS
+1109 YDSAAFSRSISS

-1146 EPTMVQMADDMRR
+1146 EPTMAQMADDMRR

>member
-92 IGASLDGLN
+92 IGASLDSLDW
-101 LSGVEKVEALSTALQ
+101 SGVEKVEALSTALQ

-128 LTGNQTAAPTGT
+128 ITGNQTATPTGT
-140 AAPAVDTT
+140 AAPADPA
-148 GATSAGAA
+148 GATNAGAA
-156 ATAATSGITKFE
+156 ATAATSGITQYT
-168 SQIQAAKDA
+168 SQITAAATQTRGFLGVLQGVGGVFSRAFSAVGGVALKAFQAA
-177 YKSFTDSLPK
+177 LK
-187 GVQVA
+187 GVSTA
-192 GSAVSAFGK
+192 AKSAV
-201 FTGISYPFVQAK
+201 
-213 NALGALPAKIKEVVG
+213 NACKKLG
-228 NLGTLYQKFVDTG
+228 
-241 GVLGL
+241 
-246 FGRSIKAVA
+246 
-255 STLGSKL
+255 STIGSKL
-262 AAGMK
+262 SSKVKQTTSGM
-267 NVTSNLKKMNPVA
+267 
-280 QIANG
+280 
-285 KLGQLFSSLKRIAM
+285 GQLFSSLKRIAM
-299 YRAIRFFFSQLTAAM
+299 YRAIRFLFSQLTAAM
-314 EEGIQNLYMYS
+314 KEGIQNLYMYS

-405 ISGAGKSAKKAAK
+405 ISGADKSAKKAAK

-434 KNDSN
+434 KNN

-529 NHIAELFNGMLEE
+529 NHIAELLNGAMEE
-542 IDFTYVGRFL
+542 IDFTYLGRLL
-552 VRIFTS
+552 VRGVTVA
-558 GLDFLIG
+558 LDFMIG
-565 GLGGLNWSLLGKSIG
+565 LLGGLNWNLVGKSIG

-590 QEWIASYDWNK
+590 QEWIASYNWNK

-772 IVSGFKDKVGGTYTT
+772 IVSSFKDKVGGTYTT

-795 ASKVKDWFSNNS
+795 ADKVKDWFSNNS

-816 STFANNTIEG
+816 S
-826 FRTKVG
+826 
-832 SAYTNTKTNVTTWAS
+832 
-847 KVKEWFTNSSFGGVN
+847 
-862 STNFQTFAGNVIEG
+862 
-876 FRTKVG
+876 
-882 SAYTTTKSNMVT
+882 
-894 WATNVKEWF
+894 
-903 TNSGF
+903 
-908 GGVNSANFQTFAN
+908 TFAN

-1109 YDSAAFSKSISS
+1109 YDSAAFSRSISS
-1121 NVQSSTEVSAT
+1121 NVQSSTEISAT

>member
-62 GIEKIEDLTKSLNSL
+62 GIAKIEDLTKSLNSL

-92 IGASLDGLN
+92 IGASLESLDW
-101 LSGVEKVEALSTALQ
+101 SGVEKVEALSTALQ

-128 LTGNQTAAPTGT
+128 LTGNQTATPAGT
-140 AAPAVDTT
+140 ANPA
-148 GATSAGAA
+148 AA
-156 ATAATSGITKFE
+156 ATNATSAATSGVTQYT
-168 SQIQAAKDA
+168 SQVTTATSATHNFV
-177 YKSFTDSLPK
+177 SSLGK
-187 GVQVA
+187 VA
-192 GSAVSAFGK
+192 GAVGG
-201 FTGISYPFVQAK
+201 FTGITYPFVQAK

-228 NLGTLYQKFVDTG
+228 NLGTLYQQFVNTG

-299 YRAIRFFFSQLTAAM
+299 YRAIRFFFAQLTAAM
-314 EEGIQNLYMYS
+314 KEGIQNLYMYS

-434 KNDSN
+434 KNN
-439 SGSGSGGKNYGDMF
+439 SGRGSGGKNYGDMF

-565 GLGGLNWSLLGKSIG
+565 GLGGLNWSLVGKSIG

-590 QEWIASYDWNK
+590 QEWIASYNWNK

-633 LAAAVSFIAG
+633 LAAAVSFIAD

-657 EYLTND
+657 KYLTND

-772 IVSGFKDKVGGTYTT
+772 IVSSFKDKVGSTYTT

-795 ASKVKDWFSNNS
+795 ADKVKDWFSNNS

-826 FRTKVG
+826 FRSKVG
-832 SAYTNTKTNVTTWAS
+832 SAYTNTKANVTTWAS

-862 STNFQTFAGNVIEG
+862 ST
-876 FRTKVG
+876 
-882 SAYTTTKSNMVT
+882 
-894 WATNVKEWF
+894 
-903 TNSGF
+903 
-908 GGVNSANFQTFAN
+908 NFQTFAN

-944 WATNVKNW
+944 WASN
-952 FSGIASASAFSGFAT
+952 
-967 SVVDG
+967 
-972 FKNRIGGYYTAAQ
+972 
-985 GNMSTFGSSVKS
+985 VKS
-997 WFTAHCSYNGFYNVA
+997 WFTAYCSYNGFYNVA
-1012 SDVVSGFKN
+1012 SNVVSGFKN

-1109 YDSAAFSKSISS
+1109 YDSAAFSRSISS
-1121 NVQSSTEVSAT
+1121 NVQSSTEISAT

-1159 QADKEEKT
+1159 QADKKEKT

>member
-11 QIEAKSENAA
+11 QIEAKSENAT

-92 IGASLDGLN
+92 IGASLDSLDW
-101 LSGVEKVEALSTALQ
+101 SGVEKVEALSTALQ

-128 LTGNQTAAPTGT
+128 ITGNQTATPTGT
-140 AAPAVDTT
+140 AAPADPA
-148 GATSAGAA
+148 GATNAGAA
-156 ATAATSGITKFE
+156 ATAATSGITQYT
-168 SQIQAAKDA
+168 SQITAAATQTRGFLGVLQGVGGVFSRAFSAVGGVALKAFQATLKGVSAAAK
-177 YKSFTDSLPK
+177 
-187 GVQVA
+187 
-192 GSAVSAFGK
+192 SAV
-201 FTGISYPFVQAK
+201 
-213 NALGALPAKIKEVVG
+213 NACKKLG
-228 NLGTLYQKFVDTG
+228 
-241 GVLGL
+241 
-246 FGRSIKAVA
+246 
-255 STLGSKL
+255 STIGSKL
-262 AAGMK
+262 SSKVKQTTSGM
-267 NVTSNLKKMNPVA
+267 
-280 QIANG
+280 
-285 KLGQLFSSLKRIAM
+285 GQLFSSLKRIAM
-299 YRAIRFFFSQLTAAM
+299 YRAIRFLFAQLTAAM
-314 EEGIQNLYMYS
+314 KEGIQNLYMYS

-434 KNDSN
+434 QKDS
-439 SGSGSGGKNYGDMF
+439 SGSGSGSKNYGDMF

-529 NHIAELFNGMLEE
+529 NHIAELLNGAMEE
-542 IDFTYVGRFL
+542 IDFTYLGRLL
-552 VRIFTS
+552 VRGVTVA
-558 GLDFLIG
+558 LDFMIG
-565 GLGGLNWSLLGKSIG
+565 LLGGLNWSLVGKSIG

-590 QEWIASYDWNK
+590 QEWIASYNWNK

-795 ASKVKDWFSNNS
+795 ASKVK
-807 FGGVNSDTF
+807 
-816 STFANNTIEG
+816 
-826 FRTKVG
+826 
-832 SAYTNTKTNVTTWAS
+832 
-847 KVKEWFTNSSFGGVN
+847 EWFTNSSFGGVN

-903 TNSGF
+903 TNSSF

-972 FKNRIGGYYTAAQ
+972 FKNRIGGYYTAAR

-1041 ISWFKD
+1041 ISWFKG

-1109 YDSAAFSKSISS
+1109 YDSAAFSRSISS
-1121 NVQSSTEVSAT
+1121 NVQSSTEISAT

>member
-92 IGASLDGLN
+92 IGASLDSLDW
-101 LSGVEKVEALSTALQ
+101 SGVEKVEALSTALQ

-128 LTGNQTAAPTGT
+128 ITGNQTATPTGT
-140 AAPAVDTT
+140 AAPADPA
-148 GATSAGAA
+148 GATNAGAA
-156 ATAATSGITKFE
+156 ATAATSGITQYT
-168 SQIQAAKDA
+168 SQITAAATQTRGFLGVLQGVGGVFSRAFSAVGGVALKAFQATLKGVSAAAK
-177 YKSFTDSLPK
+177 
-187 GVQVA
+187 
-192 GSAVSAFGK
+192 SAV
-201 FTGISYPFVQAK
+201 
-213 NALGALPAKIKEVVG
+213 NACKKLG
-228 NLGTLYQKFVDTG
+228 
-241 GVLGL
+241 
-246 FGRSIKAVA
+246 
-255 STLGSKL
+255 STIGSKL
-262 AAGMK
+262 SSKVKQTTSGM
-267 NVTSNLKKMNPVA
+267 
-280 QIANG
+280 
-285 KLGQLFSSLKRIAM
+285 GQLFSSLKRIAM
-299 YRAIRFFFSQLTAAM
+299 YRAIRFLFAQLTAAM
-314 EEGIQNLYMYS
+314 KEGIQNLYMYS

-434 KNDSN
+434 QKDS
-439 SGSGSGGKNYGDMF
+439 SGSGSGSKNYGDMF

-529 NHIAELFNGMLEE
+529 NHIAELLNGAMEE
-542 IDFTYVGRFL
+542 IDFTYLGRLL
-552 VRIFTS
+552 VRGVTVA
-558 GLDFLIG
+558 LDFMIG
-565 GLGGLNWSLLGKSIG
+565 LLGGLNWSLVGKSIG

-590 QEWIASYDWNK
+590 QEWIASYNWNK

-847 KVKEWFTNSSFGGVN
+847 
-862 STNFQTFAGNVIEG
+862 
-876 FRTKVG
+876 
-882 SAYTTTKSNMVT
+882 
-894 WATNVKEWF
+894 
-903 TNSGF
+903 
-908 GGVNSANFQTFAN
+908 
-921 NVVTGFKD
+921 
-929 KIGSAYVNTKSNMTT
+929 
-944 WATNVKNW
+944 NVKNW

-1021 GIGELYHTCKSTISS
+1021 GIGELYHTCKTTISS

-1109 YDSAAFSKSISS
+1109 YDSAAFSRSISS

-1146 EPTMVQMADDMRR
+1146 EPTMAQMADDMRR

>member
-92 IGASLDGLN
+92 IGASLDSLDW
-101 LSGVEKVEALSTALQ
+101 SGVEKVEALSTALQ

-128 LTGNQTAAPTGT
+128 ITGNQTATPTGT
-140 AAPAVDTT
+140 AAPADPA
-148 GATSAGAA
+148 GATNAGAA
-156 ATAATSGITKFE
+156 ATAATSGITQYT
-168 SQIQAAKDA
+168 SQITAAATQTRGFLGVLQGVGGVFSRAFSAVGGVALKAFQATLKGVSAAAK
-177 YKSFTDSLPK
+177 
-187 GVQVA
+187 
-192 GSAVSAFGK
+192 SAV
-201 FTGISYPFVQAK
+201 
-213 NALGALPAKIKEVVG
+213 NACKKLG
-228 NLGTLYQKFVDTG
+228 
-241 GVLGL
+241 
-246 FGRSIKAVA
+246 
-255 STLGSKL
+255 STIGSKL
-262 AAGMK
+262 SSKVKQTTSGM
-267 NVTSNLKKMNPVA
+267 
-280 QIANG
+280 
-285 KLGQLFSSLKRIAM
+285 GQLFSSLKRIAM
-299 YRAIRFFFSQLTAAM
+299 YRAIRFFFAQLTAAM
-314 EEGIQNLYMYS
+314 KEGIQNLYMYS

-348 SMGAMVAPLINM
+348 STGAMVAPLINM

-434 KNDSN
+434 QKDS
-439 SGSGSGGKNYGDMF
+439 SGSGSGSKNYGDMF

-529 NHIAELFNGMLEE
+529 NHIAELLNGAMEE
-542 IDFTYVGRFL
+542 IDFTYLGRLL
-552 VRIFTS
+552 VRGVTVA
-558 GLDFLIG
+558 LDFMIG
-565 GLGGLNWSLLGKSIG
+565 LLGGLNWNLVGKSIG

-590 QEWIASYDWNK
+590 QEWIASYNWNK

-619 AGVAQ
+619 AGVAE
-624 SFFKLLGSA
+624 SFFKALGSA

-657 EYLTND
+657 KYLTND

-795 ASKVKDWFSNNS
+795 ASKVK
-807 FGGVNSDTF
+807 
-816 STFANNTIEG
+816 
-826 FRTKVG
+826 
-832 SAYTNTKTNVTTWAS
+832 
-847 KVKEWFTNSSFGGVN
+847 EWFTNTSFGGVN
-862 STNFQTFAGNVIEG
+862 STNFQTFAGNIIEG

-882 SAYTTTKSNMVT
+882 STYTTTKSNMVT

-908 GGVNSANFQTFAN
+908 GGVNSTNFQTFAN

-944 WATNVKNW
+944 WASNVKNW

-1021 GIGELYHTCKSTISS
+1021 GISELYHTCKSTISS

-1109 YDSAAFSKSISS
+1109 YDSAAFSRSISS
-1121 NVQSSTEVSAT
+1121 NVQSSTEISAT

>member
-11 QIEAKSENAA
+11 QIEAKSENAT

-92 IGASLDGLN
+92 IGASLDSLDW
-101 LSGVEKVEALSTALQ
+101 SGVEKVEALSTALQ

-128 LTGNQTAAPTGT
+128 ITGNQTATPTGT
-140 AAPAVDTT
+140 AAPADPA
-148 GATSAGAA
+148 GATNAGAA
-156 ATAATSGITKFE
+156 ATAATSGITQYT
-168 SQIQAAKDA
+168 SQITAAATQTRGFLGVLQGVGGVFSRAFSAVGGVALKAFQATLKGVSAAAK
-177 YKSFTDSLPK
+177 
-187 GVQVA
+187 
-192 GSAVSAFGK
+192 SAV
-201 FTGISYPFVQAK
+201 
-213 NALGALPAKIKEVVG
+213 NACKKLG
-228 NLGTLYQKFVDTG
+228 
-241 GVLGL
+241 
-246 FGRSIKAVA
+246 
-255 STLGSKL
+255 STIGSKL
-262 AAGMK
+262 SSKVKQTTSGM
-267 NVTSNLKKMNPVA
+267 
-280 QIANG
+280 
-285 KLGQLFSSLKRIAM
+285 GQLFSSLKRIAM
-299 YRAIRFFFSQLTAAM
+299 YRAIRFLFAQLTAAM
-314 EEGIQNLYMYS
+314 KEGIQNLYMYS

-434 KNDSN
+434 QKDS
-439 SGSGSGGKNYGDMF
+439 SGSGSGSKNYGDMF

-529 NHIAELFNGMLEE
+529 NHIAELLNGAMEE
-542 IDFTYVGRFL
+542 IDSTYLGRLL
-552 VRIFTS
+552 VRGVTVA
-558 GLDFLIG
+558 LDFMIG
-565 GLGGLNWSLLGKSIG
+565 LLDGLNWSLVGKSIG

-590 QEWIASYDWNK
+590 QEWIASYNWNK

-862 STNFQTFAGNVIEG
+862 STNFQTFA
-876 FRTKVG
+876 
-882 SAYTTTKSNMVT
+882 
-894 WATNVKEWF
+894 
-903 TNSGF
+903 
-908 GGVNSANFQTFAN
+908 N

-972 FKNRIGGYYTAAQ
+972 FKNRIGGYYTAAR

-1109 YDSAAFSKSISS
+1109 YDSAAFSRSISS
-1121 NVQSSTEVSAT
+1121 NVQSSTEISAT

>member
-101 LSGVEKVEALSTALQ
+101 WSGVEKVEALSTALQ

-128 LTGNQTAAPTGT
+128 ITGNQTATPAGT
-140 AAPAVDTT
+140 AAPADPA
-148 GATSAGAA
+148 GATNAGAA
-156 ATAATSGITKFE
+156 ATAATSGITQYT
-168 SQIQAAKDA
+168 SQITAAATQTRGFLGVLQGVGGVFSRAFSAVGGVALKAFQAA
-177 YKSFTDSLPK
+177 LK
-187 GVQVA
+187 GVSTA
-192 GSAVSAFGK
+192 AKSAV
-201 FTGISYPFVQAK
+201 
-213 NALGALPAKIKEVVG
+213 NACKKLG
-228 NLGTLYQKFVDTG
+228 
-241 GVLGL
+241 
-246 FGRSIKAVA
+246 
-255 STLGSKL
+255 STIGSKL
-262 AAGMK
+262 SSKVKQTTSGM
-267 NVTSNLKKMNPVA
+267 
-280 QIANG
+280 
-285 KLGQLFSSLKRIAM
+285 GQLFSSLKRIAL
-299 YRAIRFFFSQLTAAM
+299 YRAIRFFFAQLTAAM
-314 EEGIQNLYMYS
+314 KEGIQNLYMYS

-434 KNDSN
+434 QKDS
-439 SGSGSGGKNYGDMF
+439 SGSGSGSKNYGDMF

-529 NHIAELFNGMLEE
+529 NHIAELLNGAMEE
-542 IDFTYVGRFL
+542 IDFTYLGRLL
-552 VRIFTS
+552 VRGVTVA
-558 GLDFLIG
+558 LDFMIG
-565 GLGGLNWSLLGKSIG
+565 LLGGLNWSLVGKSIG

-590 QEWIASYDWNK
+590 QEWIASYNWNK

-795 ASKVKDWFSNNS
+795 AS
-807 FGGVNSDTF
+807 
-816 STFANNTIEG
+816 
-826 FRTKVG
+826 
-832 SAYTNTKTNVTTWAS
+832 
-847 KVKEWFTNSSFGGVN
+847 
-862 STNFQTFAGNVIEG
+862 
-876 FRTKVG
+876 
-882 SAYTTTKSNMVT
+882 
-894 WATNVKEWF
+894 
-903 TNSGF
+903 
-908 GGVNSANFQTFAN
+908 
-921 NVVTGFKD
+921 
-929 KIGSAYVNTKSNMTT
+929 
-944 WATNVKNW
+944 NVKNW

-997 WFTAHCSYNGFYNVA
+997 WFTAYCSYNGFYNVA
-1012 SDVVSGFKN
+1012 SNVVSGFKN

-1109 YDSAAFSKSISS
+1109 YDSAAFSRSISS
-1121 NVQSSTEVSAT
+1121 NVQSSTEISAT

-1159 QADKEEKT
+1159 QADKKEKT

>member
-62 GIEKIEDLTKSLNSL
+62 GIAKIEDLTKSLNSL
-77 SNVKISSTISKRITE
+77 SNVKISSTISKRLTE
-92 IGASLDGLN
+92 IGASLDSLD

-128 LTGNQTAAPTGT
+128 LTGNQTATPAGT
-140 AAPAVDTT
+140 VTPAAAATN
-148 GATSAGAA
+148 ATSAATSGVTQYTSQV
-156 ATAATSGITKFE
+156 TAATSATHNFV
-168 SQIQAAKDA
+168 S
-177 YKSFTDSLPK
+177 SLGK
-187 GVQVA
+187 VA
-192 GSAVSAFGK
+192 GAVGG
-201 FTGISYPFVQAK
+201 FTGITYPFVQAK

-228 NLGTLYQKFVDTG
+228 NMGTLYQQFVNTG

-299 YRAIRFFFSQLTAAM
+299 YRAIRFFFAQLTAAM
-314 EEGIQNLYMYS
+314 KEGIQNLYMYS

-434 KNDSN
+434 KNN

-565 GLGGLNWSLLGKSIG
+565 GLGGLNWSLVGKSIG

-772 IVSGFKDKVGGTYTT
+772 IVSSFKDKVGGTYTT

-795 ASKVKDWFSNNS
+795 AGKVKDWFSNNS
-807 FGGVNSDTF
+807 FGGVNST
-816 STFANNTIEG
+816 
-826 FRTKVG
+826 
-832 SAYTNTKTNVTTWAS
+832 
-847 KVKEWFTNSSFGGVN
+847 
-862 STNFQTFAGNVIEG
+862 
-876 FRTKVG
+876 
-882 SAYTTTKSNMVT
+882 
-894 WATNVKEWF
+894 
-903 TNSGF
+903 
-908 GGVNSANFQTFAN
+908 NFQTFAN

-944 WATNVKNW
+944 WASNVKNW

-997 WFTAHCSYNGFYNVA
+997 WFTAYCSYNGFYNVA
-1012 SDVVSGFKN
+1012 SNVVSGFKN

-1073 AQVGKSTKSVVGT
+1073 TQVGKSTKSVVGT

-1109 YDSAAFSKSISS
+1109 YDSAAFSRSISS
-1121 NVQSSTEVSAT
+1121 NVQSSTEISAT

>member
-1 MAVEIEGLEF
+1 M
-11 QIEAKSENAA
+11 
-21 KGVDALINSF
+21 
-31 NKLKAATKGGAGL
+31 
-44 NNISKKLDAISN
+44 
-56 AKLSMS
+56 
-62 GIEKIEDLTKSLNSL
+62 
-77 SNVKISSTISKRITE
+77 
-92 IGASLDGLN
+92 
-101 LSGVEKVEALSTALQ
+101 
-116 NMQGI
+116 
-121 QIPNMRN
+121 
-128 LTGNQTAAPTGT
+128 
-140 AAPAVDTT
+140 
-148 GATSAGAA
+148 
-156 ATAATSGITKFE
+156 
-168 SQIQAAKDA
+168 
-177 YKSFTDSLPK
+177 
-187 GVQVA
+187 
-192 GSAVSAFGK
+192 
-201 FTGISYPFVQAK
+201 
-213 NALGALPAKIKEVVG
+213 
-228 NLGTLYQKFVDTG
+228 
-241 GVLGL
+241 
-246 FGRSIKAVA
+246 
-255 STLGSKL
+255 
-262 AAGMK
+262 
-267 NVTSNLKKMNPVA
+267 
-280 QIANG
+280 
-285 KLGQLFSSLKRIAM
+285 GQLFSSLKRIAM
-299 YRAIRFFFSQLTAAM
+299 YRAIRFLFSQLTAAM
-314 EEGIQNLYMYS
+314 KEGIQNLYMYS

-434 KNDSN
+434 KNN

-529 NHIAELFNGMLEE
+529 NHIAELLNGAMEE
-542 IDFTYVGRFL
+542 IDFTYLGRLL
-552 VRIFTS
+552 VRGVTVA
-558 GLDFLIG
+558 LDFMIG
-565 GLGGLNWSLLGKSIG
+565 LLGGLNWSLVGKSIG

-590 QEWIASYDWNK
+590 QEWIASYNWNK

-607 KNLKACIKGIDF
+607 KTLKACIKGIDF

-657 EYLTND
+657 KYLTND

-795 ASKVKDWFSNNS
+795 AGKVKDWFSNNS

-832 SAYTNTKTNVTTWAS
+832 SAYTNTKANVTTWAS

-862 STNFQTFAGNVIEG
+862 ST
-876 FRTKVG
+876 
-882 SAYTTTKSNMVT
+882 
-894 WATNVKEWF
+894 
-903 TNSGF
+903 
-908 GGVNSANFQTFAN
+908 NFQTFAN

-944 WATNVKNW
+944 WASNVKNW
-952 FSGIASASAFSGFAT
+952 FSGSASASAFSGFAT

-997 WFTAHCSYNGFYNVA
+997 WFTAYCCYNGFYNVA
-1012 SDVVSGFKN
+1012 SNVVSGFKN

-1109 YDSAAFSKSISS
+1109 YDSAAFSRSISS
-1121 NVQSSTEVSAT
+1121 NVQSSTEISAT

>member
-77 SNVKISSTISKRITE
+77 SNVKISSTISKRLTE
-92 IGASLDGLN
+92 IGASLDSLD

-128 LTGNQTAAPTGT
+128 ITGNQTATPTGT
-140 AAPAVDTT
+140 AAPADPA
-148 GATSAGAA
+148 GATNAGAA
-156 ATAATSGITKFE
+156 ATAETSGITQYT
-168 SQIQAAKDA
+168 SQITAAATQTRGFLGVLQGVGGVFSRAFSAVGGVALKAFQAA
-177 YKSFTDSLPK
+177 LK
-187 GVQVA
+187 GVSTA
-192 GSAVSAFGK
+192 AKSAV
-201 FTGISYPFVQAK
+201 
-213 NALGALPAKIKEVVG
+213 NACKKLG
-228 NLGTLYQKFVDTG
+228 
-241 GVLGL
+241 
-246 FGRSIKAVA
+246 
-255 STLGSKL
+255 STIGSKL
-262 AAGMK
+262 SSKVKQTTSGM
-267 NVTSNLKKMNPVA
+267 
-280 QIANG
+280 
-285 KLGQLFSSLKRIAM
+285 GQLFSSLKRIAM
-299 YRAIRFFFSQLTAAM
+299 YRAIRFLFSQLTAAM
-314 EEGIQNLYMYS
+314 KEGIQNLYMYS

-434 KNDSN
+434 KNN

-529 NHIAELFNGMLEE
+529 NHIAELLNGAMEE
-542 IDFTYVGRFL
+542 IDFTYLGRLL
-552 VRIFTS
+552 VRGVTVA
-558 GLDFLIG
+558 LDFMIG
-565 GLGGLNWSLLGKSIG
+565 LLGGLNWSLVGKSIG
-580 DFLKGAFNEA
+580 DFFKGAFNEA
-590 QEWIASYDWNK
+590 QEWIASYNWNK

-795 ASKVKDWFSNNS
+795 ASKVK
-807 FGGVNSDTF
+807 
-816 STFANNTIEG
+816 
-826 FRTKVG
+826 
-832 SAYTNTKTNVTTWAS
+832 
-847 KVKEWFTNSSFGGVN
+847 EWFTNSSFGGVN

-944 WATNVKNW
+944 WATNVKNG

-985 GNMSTFGSSVKS
+985 GNMSTFGSRVKS

-1109 YDSAAFSKSISS
+1109 YDSAAFSRSISS